1 MVGRKSGRAF
11 RQIDAG
17 IGGLRF
23 AHPPYGDPRLD
34 RRNTREERQRGAWKG
49 RKYLRDSRSTGRLN
63 WRHTKLLKGGLL
75 HAKCQMGIDRR
86 WRGDANRLRPAPPA
100 QAAYIVTL
108 VEQGTSVVATG
119 SGTINLAALHN
130 VFDSGSQP
138 GVTAKQA
145 EASIQPFFHVDRNAG
160 R

>member
-86 WRGDANRLRPAPPA
+86 WRGDANRLRPAPPRRPRISSRWWNREPA
-100 QAAYIVTL
+100 
-108 VEQGTSVVATG
+108 S
-119 SGTINLAALHN
+119 
-130 VFDSGSQP
+130 SQP
-138 GVTAKQA
+138 EA
-145 EASIQPFFHVDRNAG
+145 EQSTWPPCIMFST
-160 R
+160 